1 MWPKVGDVNQQIK
14 FEKQQQWRKNWIQVY
29 KDIQLYGLTENNVWK
44 IRKIG
49 FRFIKT
55 LSFMIWQKTI
65 SAKSSWSLINS
76 VLENIWSWSMQ
87 INSENRFL
95 REGPCM
101 LINIFNQ
108 ITKPRLLDN
117 NVLQVSYTPFVCIF
131 IDKEFYEKNYA

>member
-117 NVLQVSYTPFVCIF
+117 NVLQASTINNTSLFLTLYW
-131 IDKEFYEKNYA
+131 